1 MTIMVTHLLVHPS
14 HALLA
19 AGADVDGGTAGHF
32 DSVAVAVNGE
42 AVVTLAQI
50 VAAVA
55 TKYT

>member
-1 MTIMVTHLLVHPS
+1 MVTHPLVHAS

-19 AGADVDGGTAGHF
+19 TGADVDGGTAGHF